1 MPKSRNRK
9 NHKTKVNNFKNKVQE
24 NRNNIK
30 KYLNALQEINS
41 GNAAVEPEYSYVSG
55 NTVGLDPFVG
65 PISATMLTPT
75 PEITNTNYE

>member
-9 NHKTKVNNFKNKVQE
+9 NHKTKVNNFKNRVQE

-55 NTVGLDPFVG
+55 NAVG
-65 PISATMLTPT
+65 PLAGTMLTPT

>member
-41 GNAAVEPEYSYVSG
+41 GNAAVEPDYRYVSG
-55 NTVGLDPFVG
+55 NAVVLNES
-65 PISATMLTPT
+65 IMLTPT

>member
-41 GNAAVEPEYSYVSG
+41 GNAAVEPDYSYVSG
-55 NTVGLDPFVG
+55 NAVGLNES
-65 PISATMLTPT
+65 IMLTPT

>member
-9 NHKTKVNNFKNKVQE
+9 NHKSKVNSFKNKQRE

-30 KYLNALQEINS
+30 KWLTAIQEINK
-41 GNAAVEPEYSYVSG
+41 GQVAIQPDYNYVSG
-55 NTVGLDPFVG
+55 NAVGLNES
-65 PISATMLTPT
+65 IMLTPT

>member
-9 NHKTKVNNFKNKVQE
+9 NHKTKVNSFKNKQQE

-30 KYLNALQEINS
+30 KWLTAIQEINS

-55 NTVGLDPFVG
+55 NAVG